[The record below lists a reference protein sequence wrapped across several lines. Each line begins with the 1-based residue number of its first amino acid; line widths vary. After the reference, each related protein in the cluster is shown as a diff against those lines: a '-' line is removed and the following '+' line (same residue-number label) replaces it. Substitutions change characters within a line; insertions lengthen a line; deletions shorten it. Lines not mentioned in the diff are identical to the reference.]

1 MSQRCAVPLCLP
13 NNCRLDEQ
21 TGEYSKTE
29 EDRNTLYVTESSI
42 KMLKSIKGS
51 NFDLKAALSF
61 SVWHGNTNWT
71 AIKTCVLLFTINYYN

>member
-42 KMLKSIKGS
+42 KMLKNIKGS

-61 SVWHGNTNWT
+61 SVSVGMEIPIGPPSKR
-71 AIKTCVLLFTINYYN
+71 ASYYLQ